1 MHLWSQWLEGN
12 ERLTYVPGHG
22 LQSALLSSPSH
33 LSSFTSVHPI
43 DSGLHIQSQRPRQ
56 TMACR
61 TNLAPLLFLY
71 IKFYWNIATPICSW
85 IVKGCLCAILAELSS
100 CYKDQIS
107 CKGWNIYY
115 LAEKVSQTLVKTIA
129 MHRLL
134 NQFPQWCKVKSLNI
148 YAHT

>member
-1 MHLWSQWLEGN
+1 MTWRQWQTDIHP
-12 ERLTYVPGHG
+12 RSWARVCP
-22 LQSALLSSPSH
+22 ALLP
-33 LSSFTSVHPI
+33 FTSVFLYQCPSYWLWPSHPI
-43 DSGLHIQSQRPRQ
+43 SKTRGWQ
-56 TMACR
+56 TLACR
-61 TNLAPLLFLY
+61 TNPAPLLFLY

-85 IVKGCLCAILAELSS
+85 IVKGCFCAILTELSS

-129 MHRLL
+129 THRLL
-134 NQFPQWCKVKSLNI
+134 NQLPQWCKVNSLNI